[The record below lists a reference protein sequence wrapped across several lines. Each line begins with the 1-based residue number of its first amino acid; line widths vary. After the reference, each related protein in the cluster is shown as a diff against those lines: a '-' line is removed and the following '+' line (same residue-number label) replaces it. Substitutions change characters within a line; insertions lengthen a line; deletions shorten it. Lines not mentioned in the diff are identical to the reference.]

1 MLKNKFKK
9 ALFGG
14 FLSIAVIS
22 SSTIANAETKLTA
35 GIPMPADSIWGEM
48 FSKYIDAVKDVS
60 GGELDI
66 RIVGPESIPANEQI
80 QALRSG
86 MIDILSTY
94 PGAYRS

>member
-60 GGELDI
+60 VLERIRALPAPATDPVGHAGG
-66 RIVGPESIPANEQI
+66 VA
-80 QALRSG
+80 ALWCHSSV
-86 MIDILSTY
+86 I
-94 PGAYRS
+94 